1 MPRSPMRSQSDSND
15 YNSGSPTVVTE
26 MSFLSMSPTGKF
38 IRFIIFLVDLM
49 CMKKFGR
56 HLLGGRQS
64 DLVEGVDSN
73 GHPTLTSIPSNAS
86 GNHPYPPWRSNY
98 RGDYRDLPEQP
109 LCTRDLL
116 CWAFQ
121 IARGMDYLARRKVK
135 GRS

>member
-1 MPRSPMRSQSDSND
+1 
-15 YNSGSPTVVTE
+15 
-26 MSFLSMSPTGKF
+26 MSPTGKF
-38 IRFIIFLVDLM
+38 IRFIISGRLDGHEGI
-49 CMKKFGR
+49 GR
-56 HLLGGRQS
+56 HLGGRQS

-121 IARGMDYLARRKVK
+121 IARGMDYLARRKVFK
-135 GRS
+135 KNRSPS